1 MGRRIM
7 LGPTEEAAKK
17 RGGPAPKTQ
26 RGEEVI
32 RVLVVDDNAEYRDLF
47 ARILDHQPDME
58 VIARVGSLAE
68 ARPVL
73 RDVDVMII
81 DRGLPDGD
89 GLVLIG
95 EARETNPGAKVLVMS
110 VTLEQQHP
118 EDAANAGAD
127 GILDKL
133 CSLEVKATRVRESRF
148 G

>member
-1 MGRRIM
+1 M
-7 LGPTEEAAKK
+7 LGPAEEAPKN
-17 RGGPAPKTQ
+17 REGPPPKAQ
-26 RGEEVI
+26 KGDEVI
-32 RVLVVDDNAEYRDLF
+32 QVLVVDDNAEYRDLF

-58 VIARVGSLAE
+58 VVARVGSLAE

-73 RDVDVMII
+73 RDVDVMIV

-89 GLVLIG
+89 GLVLVG
-95 EARETNPGAKVLVMS
+95 EAQETNPGAKVLVMS

-118 EDAANAGAD
+118 EDAANAGAE

-133 CSLEVKATRVRESRF
+133 STPEEIAARVRESRF